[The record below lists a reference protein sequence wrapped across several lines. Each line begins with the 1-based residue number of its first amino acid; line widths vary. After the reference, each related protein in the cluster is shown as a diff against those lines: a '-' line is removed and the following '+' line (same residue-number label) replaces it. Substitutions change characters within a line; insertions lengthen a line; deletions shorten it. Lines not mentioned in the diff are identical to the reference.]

1 MFADVVCA
9 RRKLPAFHKI
19 INSSSLHFPYII
31 LLSYINPIRDFISYR
46 IIIIMKN
53 SIIKSSILL
62 LGIQSV
68 SAFTVSSRRDDDDDN
83 DEEEVGDNDDDDG
96 VFI

>member
-31 LLSYINPIRDFISYR
+31 LSYINPIRDFISCR

-83 DEEEVGDNDDDDG
+83 DEEEVDDNDDDDG